1 MNTYKKLSSQ
11 EDKAWFMWYYLY
23 AAKSRQSCPTLWDP
37 MDSSP
42 PGSSVPGSLQ
52 ARILEWVAISFSTY
66 LYEWLRVWAFDQ
78 LDMGL
83 RPRPVGLR
91 AVALANYLI
100 SLNLHFIICNNVPM
114 F

>member
-1 MNTYKKLSSQ
+1 MSDSVRPHGQQPTRLLCPWESPGKNNGVGCHFFFSN
-11 EDKAWFMWYYLY
+11 YLY
-23 AAKSRQSCPTLWDP
+23 K
-37 MDSSP
+37 
-42 PGSSVPGSLQ
+42 
-52 ARILEWVAISFSTY
+52 
-66 LYEWLRVWAFDQ
+66 WLRVWAFDQ

-83 RPRPVGLR
+83 RPRPVVLR